1 MGKKIINDCL
11 LWVIASAICVL
22 WRLLMS
28 KGVIGAYLV
37 LFSCMMLLWLLLG
50 LIVGKYRLSYK
61 QLWIW
66 QDMLLTIGIAVVVM
80 LVTDFVALP
89 HLSYNFS
96 SAVTNTTTAIVAL
109 LDLIVVLGKHYWKFA
124 LNMTVPAMVIEQRAN
139 ATVALPEGQRSPES
153 IETIH
158 QSVLSLTT
166 EEDYQML
173 LEKAHLDSKLTK
185 VVANRDRFSFL
196 QIEDYHY
203 STLVD
208 LTLLND
214 AKGINRRFCIVNQ
227 KLPDEGRY
235 VCCYR
240 PQEYVKQKI
249 LSSYPK
255 VINYI
260 VYTGWFLWS
269 RVIPRM
275 MLMSRLYYDLTKGR
289 KRTLSKTEVLGRLYY
304 CGFEVDEIVPMGHI
318 EYIFA
323 HRHSQPYEQ
332 EQFKV
337 YGPLIKLP
345 RVCKDKEIR
354 YFYKFRT
361 MHPYSEY
368 IQKYVFD
375 QRGGMNIADKS
386 DDDWRITNWGRI
398 LRKYW
403 LDELPMLINWLR
415 RDCKLVGV
423 RPLSRTMFDQYP
435 KDLQDKRTLCK
446 PGLIPPFYVDHPNT
460 FEELYAS
467 ENKYLDE
474 YLKHPIRTDIKYF
487 FLTMRSILF
496 KKMHSA

>member
-1 MGKKIINDCL
+1 MCKKIISDVCL
-11 LWVIASAICVL
+11 WLLSAVICIV
-22 WRLLMS
+22 WRLLAAKS
-28 KGVIGAYLV
+28 DIESYAV
-37 LFSCMMLLWLLLG
+37 LFLCLMGAWIVLGFITYKYRWSYREAWFWQEMLSLLLTGSCLMLLCHFVLPLLPYSFSMTVVYWLIG
-50 LIVGKYRLSYK
+50 LV
-61 QLWIW
+61 
-66 QDMLLTIGIAVVVM
+66 
-80 LVTDFVALP
+80 VAL
-89 HLSYNFS
+89 N
-96 SAVTNTTTAIVAL
+96 AL
-109 LDLIVVLGKHYWKFA
+109 VILATHYWKFA
-124 LNMTVPAMVIEQRAN
+124 LNMTVPPMVIEQREN
-139 ATVALPEGQRSPES
+139 ASVKREDERRSPES
-153 IETIH
+153 IETVH

-173 LEKAHLDSKLTK
+173 LAKARLDNRRTK
-185 VVANRDRFSFL
+185 IVANRDRFSFL
-196 QIEDYHY
+196 QIPDYQY
-203 STLVD
+203 DTLVD

-214 AKGINRRFCIVNQ
+214 AKGINKRFCIVNQ

-255 VINYI
+255 GINYI
-260 VYTGWFLWS
+260 MLGLWFFYR
-269 RVIPRM
+269 RVIPRLL
-275 MLMSRLYYDLTKGR
+275 LMSRVHYDLTKGR

-318 EYIFA
+318 EYVFA

-332 EQFKV
+332 ENIKV

-386 DDDWRITNWGRI
+386 DDDWRITTWGRF

-403 LDELPMLINWLR
+403 LDELPMLLNWLK
-415 RDCKLVGV
+415 RDVKLVGV
-423 RPLSRTMFDQYP
+423 RPLSRTMFAQYP
-435 KDLQDKRTLCK
+435 QELQDKRTRCK

-460 FEELYAS
+460 FDELYAS

-474 YLKHPIRTDIKYF
+474 YFLHPIRTDMKYF

-496 KKMHSA
+496 KRMHSA